1 MKRFLFSIGLCTG
14 LLFLITNCSSSKV
27 SKAIPAT
34 TPKPEVIVNKQIE
47 PDNETYIPIPK
58 ADRKNFFPETDLET
72 HWVDSIY
79 NQMTFDEKV
88 GQLFMVA
95 AYSNKDTIHTN
106 AVEKL
111 VRDYKIGGLIFFQG
125 GPMRQARLTNKYQS
139 MAKVPMFIGLD
150 AEWGL
155 SMRIDSTFRFPFNMT
170 LRSEERRV
178 GKECA

>member
-1 MKRFLFSIGLCTG
+1 MKRILFRIALFTV
-14 LLFLITNCSSSKV
+14 LLFLVTNCSSTK
-27 SKAIPAT
+27 KKILT
-34 TPKPEVIVNKQIE
+34 FPKTEIDLDEEI
-47 PDNETYIPIPK
+47 YIPHLK
-58 ADRKNFFPETDLET
+58 SERKNFFAETIAET

-125 GPMRQARLTNKYQS
+125 GPKRQSHT
-139 MAKVPMFIGLD
+139 
-150 AEWGL
+150 
-155 SMRIDSTFRFPFNMT
+155 
-170 LRSEERRV
+170 
-178 GKECA
+178 